1 MAVGGLFDQ
10 MDDIRGEGPYVFQV
24 FLVAVMK
31 KGIKTPQTQPN
42 QRAQQNPRSSISWP
56 FDFEMFIIEFRKP
69 QTDP

>member
-42 QRAQQNPRSSISWP
+42 QRAQQNPRSSIS
-56 FDFEMFIIEFRKP
+56 
-69 QTDP
+69 